1 MASAVAIATGRPAAL
16 TVSIGSHGTAL
27 IAAASERL
35 IALQP
40 AVLRDRDPEPLHQ
53 MRVAMRRLRTTLQQF
68 APALE
73 LPASLRPAR
82 LARHGRRL
90 GLARDLDVLRDRLD
104 RQLLPRLPEAE
115 LRTLRPLLR
124 QLRRERRLA
133 GEQLADALRSGS
145 YLRFLAKLQKWLRQ
159 PAYTPLAD
167 QPLADWLLPLQLPPV
182 SALLCHPGW
191 FVVDPLTGAA
201 PLHDLRK
208 RCKAS
213 RYAMENLAA
222 IQGPVL
228 VPWIA
233 SLRRVQQLL
242 GDLNDLQVLQAAL
255 ADQIG
260 GDAAADLPELDAL
273 LQQQSQALWHD
284 WQPLA
289 AELVCTSVR
298 RRLLLDLAADPA
310 LCADDAR
317 ADLDLPL
324 NTP

>member
-1 MASAVAIATGRPAAL
+1 MASAVAIATGRPAAPAA
-16 TVSIGSHGTAL
+16 SIGSHGTGL
-27 IAAASERL
+27 IAAACERL

-115 LRTLRPLLR
+115 LRALRPLLR

-133 GEQLADALRSGS
+133 GEQLAAALRSGS
-145 YLRFLAKLQKWLRQ
+145 YLRVLAKLQKWLRQ
-159 PAYTPLAD
+159 PAYTPLAE

-191 FVVDPLTGAA
+191 FVDDPLAGAA

-213 RYAMENLAA
+213 RYAMENLAE

-228 VPWIA
+228 APWID

-242 GDLNDLQVLQAAL
+242 GDLNDLQVLQAAIT
-255 ADQIG
+255 DQIG
-260 GDAAADLPELDAL
+260 GEIAADLPELHAL

-289 AELVCTSVR
+289 AELASISVR

-310 LCADDAR
+310 LCAGDDR